1 MFRLLLSAKTG
12 PRDLS
17 VINPDVKS
25 STLPGGFLVV
35 SVSAL
40 NLIEIARVDTEQG
53 AARGGGFLGGN
64 SSYNSLIVHL
74 RNAET
79 ALLRQPPD
87 TLQAIDQMEAF
98 YIKIRNMRKAKKPE
112 IGDSLYM
119 TLYNDYAL
127 IMNSLGG
134 NPKPA
139 SF

>member
-1 MFRLLLSAKTG
+1 
-12 PRDLS
+12 
-17 VINPDVKS
+17 
-25 STLPGGFLVV
+25 
-35 SVSAL
+35 
-40 NLIEIARVDTEQG
+40 VDAEQG
-53 AARGGGFLGGN
+53 AKGGGFLEGN
-64 SSYNSLIVHL
+64 SSYNSLLVHL

-79 ALLRQPPD
+79 ALLHQPPD

-112 IGDSLYM
+112 IMDSLYT